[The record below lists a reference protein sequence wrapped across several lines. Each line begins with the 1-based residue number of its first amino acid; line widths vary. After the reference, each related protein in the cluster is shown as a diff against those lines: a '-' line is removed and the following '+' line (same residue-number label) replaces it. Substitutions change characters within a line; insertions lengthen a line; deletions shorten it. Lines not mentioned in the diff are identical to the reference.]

1 MLYNDT
7 GDIMKEIEGKI
18 IEVIN
23 KLRPYLIDDGGDIEF
38 IKFED
43 GIAYVHLSGACS
55 NCHMMDYT
63 LKEGIET
70 VLIEEIP
77 EVKKVINV

>member
-1 MLYNDT
+1 MEKIENK
-7 GDIMKEIEGKI
+7 INEIL
-18 IEVIN
+18 N
-23 KLRPYLIDDGGDIEF
+23 KLRPYLIDDGGNIEF
-38 IKFED
+38 VKFEN
-43 GIAYVHLSGACS
+43 GIVYVHLTGACS

-77 EVKKVINV
+77 EVKEVINV

>member
-1 MLYNDT
+1 ME
-7 GDIMKEIEGKI
+7 KIENKI
-18 IEVIN
+18 NAVLN
-23 KLRPYLIDDGGDIEF
+23 KLRPYLIDDGGNIEF
-38 IKFED
+38 VKFED
-43 GIAYVHLSGACS
+43 GIVYVHLTGACS

-77 EVKKVINV
+77 EVKEVINV

>member
-1 MLYNDT
+1 ME
-7 GDIMKEIEGKI
+7 KIENKI
-18 IEVIN
+18 NEVLN
-23 KLRPYLIDDGGDIEF
+23 KLRPYLIDDGGNIEF

-43 GIAYVHLSGACS
+43 GIVYVHLTGACS

-70 VLIEEIP
+70 ILIEEIP
-77 EVKKVINV
+77 EVKEVINV